1 MTPTPMLQEMFRAR
15 NIWARSL
22 QNGNVSRA
30 KHLRRVF
37 ASVLGQELRYAV
49 ISWSKHRECHG

>member
-1 MTPTPMLQEMFRAR
+1 MTPTPMLQKMFRTR
-15 NIWARSL
+15 NIWYHNFRSR
-22 QNGNVSRA
+22 NVSRA

-49 ISWSKHRECHG
+49 LSWSKHRECHG